1 MYFKLLGALFILTGG
16 ALFRRLLA
24 APRASRCKALAE
36 LSRALSYLACGVE
49 EKRMPMPR
57 LLRSR
62 GFGTAADAFLERV
75 YEDTFKREQALEE
88 SWEEA
93 LLSLPLQGCEREEL
107 LSLTALFSASAPE
120 LAAALR
126 ACAAYLHDRAILAQG
141 EKKEWEK
148 TEGALCLC
156 AALLLT
162 IVLF

>member
-1 MYFKLLGALFILTGG
+1 MHFKLLGALFILAGG
-16 ALFRRLLA
+16 VLFRSRLA

-49 EKRMPMPR
+49 EKRIPMSR

-62 GFGTAADAFLERV
+62 GFGTAADAFLECV
-75 YEDTFKREQALEE
+75 YEDTFKRGKALGE

-93 LLSLPLQGCEREEL
+93 LLALPLQGCEREEL
-107 LSLTALFSASAPE
+107 LSLVSLFSASAPE
-120 LAAALR
+120 LAATLR
-126 ACAAYLHDRAILAQG
+126 ACAAYLHDRAALAQG

-148 TEGALCLC
+148 TEGALCFC